1 MGQQTEEEM
10 GPLRALKGHVIKLQ
24 LAAHRR
30 KSVGE
35 RVATGACLAEPVII
49 QMPLG
54 MAGGQAASQRALAT
68 TFPEAVSGGDRGL
81 PDPSKRLQQ
90 EGPPQAF

>member
-1 MGQQTEEEM
+1 MG
-10 GPLRALKGHVIKLQ
+10 LRGALKGHVQ
-24 LAAHRR
+24 LADHCR

-35 RVATGACLAEPVII
+35 HVVTGACLADPVII

-54 MAGGQAASQRALAT
+54 MEGEQAASQLALST